1 MFGSSFE
8 FLSNNK
14 IAADIFKIKQ
24 ILTAVKTAVC
34 YNNELLEV
42 ISFLY
47 FFYSRNHCPELVGI
61 AVKEFVVDG
70 YAVFVHD

>member
-34 YNNELLEV
+34 YDNELLEV

-47 FFYSRNHCPELVGI
+47 FSINGTIVPNSLVLPL
-61 AVKEFVVDG
+61 KSS
-70 YAVFVHD
+70 

>member
-1 MFGSSFE
+1 MYFSVHSLCYAVFHT
-8 FLSNNK
+8 SNNK

-34 YNNELLEV
+34 YDNELLEV

-47 FFYSRNHCPELVGI
+47 FFY
-61 AVKEFVVDG
+61 
-70 YAVFVHD
+70 